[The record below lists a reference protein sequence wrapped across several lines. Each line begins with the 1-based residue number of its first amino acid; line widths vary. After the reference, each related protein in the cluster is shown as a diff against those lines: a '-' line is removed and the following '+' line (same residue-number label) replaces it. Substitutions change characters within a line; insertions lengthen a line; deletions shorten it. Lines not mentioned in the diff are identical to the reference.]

1 MTRRSSIYKGVTLL
15 LIVLL
20 VLAFN
25 LNISTSISADSRV
38 VLFLDSSPQVEQVT
52 IYSRPTSNIEDYQ
65 NYALLDLNYAV
76 YSYNPL
82 LTNTEES
89 KLPAKSYL
97 YPYATRRNGWEIG
110 QIFSREISGEKPFSS
125 PSGAYSYYPQPY
137 ISAEKAIVPDLIFH
151 NAETNNAQVLSG
163 GEESVWIVSDLYVE
177 GDYLWFYYLLDAEV
191 SSSNV
196 WADFT
201 TLPVPT
207 KYMLNT
213 NRMFQRR
220 YNLRTLEARTT
231 EVCLTDK
238 VLGERVSFYF
248 QSPNLLIVNVKQAE
262 GYTSF
267 VGYPGL
273 CHLEMHQLSK
283 THRLDKSQPAWQVP
297 KRIVPK

>member
-1 MTRRSSIYKGVTLL
+1 MTRRFGIYTGVTLL

-20 VLAFN
+20 VLVFN

-38 VLFLDSSPQVEQVT
+38 VLFLDNSPQVEQVT

-89 KLPAKSYL
+89 RLPAKSYL
-97 YPYATRRNGWEIG
+97 YPYATRRSGWEIG

-137 ISAEKAIVPDLIFH
+137 ISAEKAIVPDLVFH

-163 GEESVWIVSDLYVE
+163 GEEPVWIVSDLYIE
-177 GDYLWFYYLLDAEV
+177 GDYLWFYYLLDADV
-191 SSSNV
+191 GSSHV
-196 WADFT
+196 WTDFT

-220 YNLRTLEARTT
+220 YNLRTLEAQTT

-248 QSPNLLIVNVKQAE
+248 QSPDLIIVNVQQAE
-262 GYTSF
+262 GYTGF
-267 VGYPGL
+267 VGYPGF
-273 CHLEMHQLSK
+273 CHLEMHQLSE